1 MPATIIT
8 PVSISTTIA
17 ARNARIVTRQI
28 TPLLAIAKVERAS
41 LRRVP
46 TATISRQQ
54 AHAKSTVQL
63 LAPTGMRLD
72 PTTAMRSNIPNRAF
86 AKTRYAKP
94 NLANQTLTS
103 KVTSVCPI
111 RRCRVVR
118 VALTAPK
125 WRDGMQGNAK
135 TGSALRRRVALDS
148 ASIRYTGN
156 VRVRKV
162 TRHVASTAALAN
174 LARPSKSVPKARV
187 STKDAK
193 AMSACKRHMQT
204 KKPSAKTTTPIADRV
219 AKTAIHLRAMPSRA
233 YAMPKAI
240 AKSRHAKKDH
250 TYSTTLVN

>member
-1 MPATIIT
+1 
-8 PVSISTTIA
+8 
-17 ARNARIVTRQI
+17 
-28 TPLLAIAKVERAS
+28 
-41 LRRVP
+41 
-46 TATISRQQ
+46 
-54 AHAKSTVQL
+54 
-63 LAPTGMRLD
+63 
-72 PTTAMRSNIPNRAF
+72 
-86 AKTRYAKP
+86 
-94 NLANQTLTS
+94 
-103 KVTSVCPI
+103 
-111 RRCRVVR
+111 
-118 VALTAPK
+118 
-125 WRDGMQGNAK
+125 MQGNAK

-174 LARPSKSVPKARV
+174 LARPSKSVPMARV

-193 AMSACKRHMQT
+193 AMSACKRHMQA